1 MRDRAPIRTEET
13 AFEQH
18 FTPQHLA
25 ELWVLHES
33 TIRRLFLGE
42 PGVLKYGNSSM
53 RSGRREYVTL
63 RIPESVA
70 KRVYAKRSR

>member
-13 AFEQH
+13 AFERH
-18 FTPQHLA
+18 FTPQQLA

-33 TIRRLFLGE
+33 TIRRLFLAE